1 MNAYQLSACF
11 WTSPATGSRKIGR
24 AVQTLI
30 EIAADEA
37 AKPAD
42 RIRASNSILD
52 LSLRGMGSQSFPE
65 RLAHLDEKW
74 EPPEGAALTPMQEM
88 DKWVKEN
95 SDPSL
100 LSP

>member
-1 MNAYQLSACF
+1 MFSAR
-11 WTSPATGSRKIGR
+11 GSGV
-24 AVQTLI
+24 AVQTLF
-30 EIAADEA
+30 EIAADET

-42 RIRASNSILD
+42 RIRAANSILD
-52 LSLRGMGSQSFPE
+52 LGLRGREWHSFPE
-65 RLAHLDEKW
+65 RLEQLEEKW

-100 LSP
+100 LYP

>member
-1 MNAYQLSACF
+1 MLRGARLFSAR
-11 WTSPATGSRKIGR
+11 GSGV
-24 AVQTLI
+24 AVQTLF
-30 EIAADEA
+30 EIAADET

-65 RLAHLDEKW
+65 RLEHLEEKW
-74 EPPEGAALTPMQEM
+74 EPPEGTALTPMQEM

-100 LSP
+100 LFP